1 MSIKKENTK
10 ESIVLMQ
17 KNTSDKNFKYYW
29 NEIIRA
35 LIVTKLVRLIDFI
48 FGKSKSTYKRINI
61 KTIAR

>member
-10 ESIVLMQ
+10 ESTVLMP

-35 LIVTKLVRLIDFI
+35 LIVTK
-48 FGKSKSTYKRINI
+48 
-61 KTIAR
+61 